1 MVLFVA
7 WAVVGFIASFA
18 LLYGFTPI
26 GPLFLALGL
35 LAFRYMP
42 TVSGSRL
49 PEAFGALAGFGAFWL
64 FIATSVEGDGLPFV
78 AIGALSVVVAA
89 LAYVMDGRARCATG
103 RSSSA

>member
-42 TVSGSRL
+42 TVSDSRR
-49 PEAFGALAGFGAFWL
+49 PEAFGALAGFGSFWL
-64 FIATSVEGDGLPFV
+64 FIATSVDAELPFV
-78 AIGALSVVVAA
+78 AVGALTMAVAA
-89 LAYVMDGRARCATG
+89 LAYVVDGRARCARG
-103 RSSSA
+103 SSSS